1 MKRIITFLL
10 IVFSITASAQNAYW
24 FANYRPTDTAKT
36 PCWLKFAGGAVM
48 PYYATGDTTIFA
60 GWDINGN
67 LVGRKMVMV
76 ANTNQNIDSTL
87 AHGNTAVGK
96 RMIML
101 SRTQSG
107 SYTWETIV
115 DTNIIATGYY
125 QSGTFMPRSGLYSL
139 GGSNTGYGVL
149 ELDTLLNYRS
159 RIHPPKAQT
168 GTVDLYM
175 SNVGGTM
182 ARAEDSTTF
191 IETIAAANTAQ
202 AQDIKYADT
211 GVKVAT
217 PAGVN
222 TATASSVKNG
232 GNSFGAGM
240 SVGTNDS
247 NSVTVKAN
255 GKNWSIMNARG
266 RWVFNSS
273 SSNADTAA
281 GATAAV
287 KITDTVSQTGT
298 STHSGIIYYMTN
310 TGTLA
315 PNLLTLYYNNT
326 QMLAVGSNGGINAFG
341 GWNSTGGIATS
352 STLSGAALSVSRNSA
367 TAGVA
372 AIINQQQANTGAL
385 LELKQG
391 GALEDSITNG
401 GGWRQTGSDFSS
413 FLGNVLVG
421 TGTDNGTDKL
431 QVAGNINLTTAG
443 NKIKIAT
450 GSNATLNTA
459 TLTAGTVT
467 VSNTSVTA
475 NSVIFVT
482 AQNCMSCASYSI
494 GTKTAGTSFVINSTN
509 ISDGSTVAYFI
520 IN

>member
-87 AHGNTAVGK
+87 AHGNIAVGK

-125 QSGTFMPRSGLYSL
+125 QSGTFTTRAGLYSL

-168 GTVDLYM
+168 GPVDLYM
-175 SNVGGTM
+175 SNTGGTM

-191 IETIAAANTAQ
+191 IETIAAANNA
-202 AQDIKYADT
+202 
-211 GVKVAT
+211 VA
-217 PAGVN
+217 GM
-222 TATASSVKNG
+222 VKNG

-287 KITDTVSQTGT
+287 KITDTVGQTGT
-298 STHSGIIYYMTN
+298 SSHSGITYYMTN
-310 TGTLA
+310 TGTLT
-315 PNLLTLYYNNT
+315 PNLLTLYYNGT
-326 QMLAVGSNGGINAFG
+326 QMLAVGSNGSINAFG
-341 GWNSTGGIATS
+341 GWNSTGGVGTS
-352 STLSGAALSVSRNSA
+352 STFSGTGLAISRNSS

-372 AIINQQQANTGAL
+372 ATINQQQAGTGSP
-385 LELKQG
+385 LKIQQG
-391 GALEDSITNG
+391 GNPTDTFGNAGDNHQLGTATNTYKG
-401 GGWRQTGSDFSS
+401 RAVFAGDVDDLSS
-413 FLGNVLVG
+413 AVQG
-421 TGTDNGTDKL
+421 TGP
-431 QVAGNINLTTAG
+431 V
-443 NKIKIAT
+443 
-450 GSNATLNTA
+450 
-459 TLTAGTVT
+459 AGTVFKATAAVVT
-467 VSNTSVTA
+467 VNGSSSGSA
-475 NSVIFVT
+475 NFWMP
-482 AQNCMSCASYSI
+482 QI
-494 GTKTAGTSFVINSTN
+494 GTLKVVVITMVSLNGTASWTFPTVFTSTPVVVNSDAAVTSLSN
-509 ISDGSTVAYFI
+509 SAVTVTGSTTSRTIVLLG
-520 IN
+520 N